1 MSSPGTVLLTGA
13 SGGLGTT
20 LAERLAAAGHDLV
33 LTGRRETE
41 LRALAERTGGRVVVA
56 DLAVRSEVDRVLA
69 KAGDVDVLVSNAALP
84 GTGELATYTEEQ
96 ADRVLDVNLRAPVA
110 LARALVP
117 AMKARGRGSLVFV
130 SSLAGLTATPSTSL
144 YNATK
149 FGLRGFAL
157 SLHQELYGTGVGA
170 SVVLP
175 GFVSE
180 AGMFAETQVPAPRFF
195 GTCTPDDVADAVLRA
210 IKDNLGHVLVG
221 NLPSRVGAR
230 LGGLAPLLGW
240 RLQRWGLLGT
250 VGEQMAAEQQHK
262 R

>member
-1 MSSPGTVLLTGA
+1 MPSPGTVLLTGA

-20 LAERLAAAGHDLV
+20 LAERLAAAGYSLV
-33 LTGRRETE
+33 LTGRREPE
-41 LRALAERTGGRVVVA
+41 LRALAQRTGGRVIVA
-56 DLAVRSEVDRVLA
+56 DLADRLEVDRVLA
-69 KAGDVDVLVSNAALP
+69 EAGDVDVFVSNAALP
-84 GTGELATYTEEQ
+84 GTGELATFSAEQ
-96 ADRVLDVNLRAPVA
+96 AARVLDVNLHAPVA

-117 AMKARGRGSLVFV
+117 AMLTRGSGALVFV

-157 SLHQELYGTGVGA
+157 ALHQELHGTGVGA
-170 SVVLP
+170 TVVCP
-175 GFVSE
+175 GFIRD
-180 AGMFAETQVPAPRFF
+180 AGMFAETGVPAPKGF
-195 GTCTPDDVADAVLRA
+195 GTCTPDEVADAVLRA
-210 IKDNLGHVLVG
+210 ISDNPGHVLVG
-221 NLPSRVGAR
+221 PLISRVGAR